1 MFHYVDQPVN
11 VGGHVVFNRFL
22 RVYCARKWTKTH
34 YLRRKTSVKT
44 MFCYWKTPVVNNEIQ
59 TVFLSANHALNI
71 EKTIVFQVLTVE
83 ENCSIME

>member
-1 MFHYVDQPVN
+1 M
-11 VGGHVVFNRFL
+11 VFNRFL